1 MTTEKDLR
9 ASLSMTTVSGR
20 IVSVRDPRPA
30 DIDLGDI
37 AHALSMQ
44 CRYAGH
50 IRQRWSV
57 ASHSIACMLEA
68 EQRGM
73 SIEIQRA
80 CLMHDAAEAYVGDL
94 IWPVKAAVREGAS
107 HGMFDRLEARF
118 AIAIALRF
126 GLPIGFDGLPEVHA
140 IDQAVCAREMLDLR
154 SMPVGWRPH
163 VEPADPRMIKVAH
176 GSEERIRALFLDYT
190 GMVGIRPV
198 SSAPADDARRGGA

>member
-9 ASLSMTTVSGR
+9 ASHSMTTVSGR
-20 IVSVRDPRPA
+20 IVSVLDPHPE

-50 IRQRWSV
+50 IRRRWSV
-57 ASHSIACMLEA
+57 ASHSIACLLEA
-68 EQRGM
+68 EHRGLP
-73 SIEIQRA
+73 IEIQRA

-94 IWPVKAAVREGAS
+94 IWPVKAAVRDGAS
-107 HGMFDRLEARF
+107 HGTYDRLEVRF

-154 SMPVGWRPH
+154 TMPVGWRPH
-163 VEPADPRMIKVAH
+163 VEPASVDVLTMTKDGHKMGRGA
-176 GSEERIRALFLDYT
+176 FLAAADRL
-190 GMVGIRPV
+190 GIRPA
-198 SSAPADDARRGGA
+198 SAEVCRG